1 MKTKR
6 TKGATTMKT
15 RYLAECRTA
24 DKALRRAL
32 SLGITH
38 GFPVRELGALIRQ
51 LERVTSRVKRPQT
64 GR

>member
-1 MKTKR
+1 
-6 TKGATTMKT
+6 MKT

-38 GFPVRELGALIRQ
+38 GFPTREVGALIRQ
-51 LERVTSRVKRPQT
+51 LERVTSRVRRT
-64 GR
+64 R

>member
-1 MKTKR
+1 
-6 TKGATTMKT
+6 MKT

-38 GFPVRELGALIRQ
+38 GFPTREVGALIRQ
-51 LERVTSRVKRPQT
+51 LERVTSRVKRT
-64 GR
+64 R